1 MIYEAV
7 IGLEIHIQLTTR
19 TKMFC
24 SCPVVGYDVP
34 PNTAVCP
41 VCLGMPGALPVP
53 NKKAVHYALM
63 LANALKCKINKRSIF
78 ARKNYFYPDLPK
90 GYQIT
95 QDEIPIAEDGKLLLR
110 LPDGAQKVV
119 RIRRIHLEED
129 AAKSYH
135 IGTGEITLVD
145 FNRCGVPLIEIVSE
159 PDMRTPLEAATYVM
173 KLRQL
178 VTYLG
183 ICAGDMEKGN
193 LRVDAN
199 VSVRKIG
206 QTEFGTRTEL
216 KNLNSF
222 RFLQKALQY
231 EIERHIKLLEAG
243 EKVEKQT
250 LLWDERQSKTVLMRT
265 KEESSDYRYFPE
277 PDILELVVTDDQISN
292 AEKDVGE
299 LPDERIERF
308 MRSYNLSRELAESL
322 CATKSFSDYADRV
335 LEAVKDK
342 KAASNWLLVEVM
354 RIINEKNIS
363 ADELKVSPEEL
374 AKLLNMLS
382 YGEITRPI
390 AKEVFKRMAESG
402 DRVEEII
409 SSMQVKVINDDS
421 QIEKIVDEVL
431 QENADAVR
439 KYKAGKKGVF
449 GFFMGQIMK
458 KTRGQVDPKVVNKI
472 LLEKLES

>member
-1 MIYEAV
+1 MKYEAV

-173 KLRQL
+173 KL
-178 VTYLG
+178 
-183 ICAGDMEKGN
+183 
-193 LRVDAN
+193 
-199 VSVRKIG
+199 
-206 QTEFGTRTEL
+206 
-216 KNLNSF
+216 
-222 RFLQKALQY
+222 
-231 EIERHIKLLEAG
+231 
-243 EKVEKQT
+243 
-250 LLWDERQSKTVLMRT
+250 
-265 KEESSDYRYFPE
+265 
-277 PDILELVVTDDQISN
+277 
-292 AEKDVGE
+292 
-299 LPDERIERF
+299 
-308 MRSYNLSRELAESL
+308 
-322 CATKSFSDYADRV
+322 
-335 LEAVKDK
+335 
-342 KAASNWLLVEVM
+342 
-354 RIINEKNIS
+354 
-363 ADELKVSPEEL
+363 
-374 AKLLNMLS
+374 
-382 YGEITRPI
+382 
-390 AKEVFKRMAESG
+390 
-402 DRVEEII
+402 
-409 SSMQVKVINDDS
+409 
-421 QIEKIVDEVL
+421 
-431 QENADAVR
+431 
-439 KYKAGKKGVF
+439 
-449 GFFMGQIMK
+449 
-458 KTRGQVDPKVVNKI
+458 
-472 LLEKLES
+472 